1 MVEGVSKKN
10 RQWPPT
16 PEPLARPITDNHTHL
31 PVGEWEIPRAGGIK
45 LSLGEQLERAATVG
59 VERIIT
65 VGCEIPDFDPTLDIA
80 RNYLNSTPRVRAA
93 LALHPNEAP
102 LHAGVAEPSPDGLQP
117 RIKDHHCDLESALAE
132 VEKRLSDPA
141 VIAVGETGVDKFRT
155 ASAGIEAQKASFA
168 AHIDMAYQYDL
179 PVQIHDRE
187 AHAECL
193 EVLYDKG
200 ADKGNVPIVFHC
212 FSGGVELA
220 EHCQKNGWYASFAGP
235 ITFKANDELRAA
247 LVALPKELVLV
258 ETDAPYLTPMPHRG
272 HPNASYVM
280 AHTVRFIAELWGVS
294 ESDACDQLTA
304 NTVRVY
310 GQW

>member
-1 MVEGVSKKN
+1 MSKKT
-10 RQWPPT
+10 RAWPPT

-31 PVGEWEIPRAGGIK
+31 PVGEWEIPRAQGIK
-45 LSLGEQLERAATVG
+45 LSLDEQLERAAQVG

-65 VGCEIPDFDPTLDIA
+65 VGCEIPDFDPTLAIA
-80 RNYLNSTPRVRAA
+80 RDHRDSFPRVRAA

-117 RIKDHHCDLESALAE
+117 RIKDHHCDLDTALAE
-132 VEKRLSDPA
+132 VDRRLSDPG
-141 VIAVGETGVDKFRT
+141 VVAVGETGVDKFRT
-155 ASAGIEAQKASFA
+155 AEAGIAAQKRSFA
-168 AHIDMAYQYDL
+168 AHLEMGFAHGL

-193 EVLYDKG
+193 DVLYDTG
-200 ADKGNVPIVFHC
+200 ADQGHVPIVFHC

-220 EHCQKNGWYASFAGP
+220 EHCAKNGWYASFAGP
-235 ITFKANDELRAA
+235 ITFKANAELRAA
-247 LVALPKELVLV
+247 LLVLPKELVLV

-280 AHTVRFIAELWGVS
+280 AHTVRFIADLWETG
-294 ESDACDQLTA
+294 EADACDQLNA
-304 NTVRVY
+304 NSVRVY